1 MKLADFDF
9 RIWDTENRKYVNENY
24 AKNYHCV
31 GIVKWFENFLG
42 ETQDFNKNEFFGFQF
57 FNRDKGDCGGFNT
70 TENAEIEL
78 WTGIRDKNGKKIYE
92 GDIIK
97 ISPKEAYIKQRLK
110 ENPFYLK
117 GATLLVEFH
126 IKDTFG
132 FCFWGNEEKT
142 GKALHPLD
150 FWHKLYHYKE
160 FGEDFEIEI
169 LGNIHENADL
179 LGKDKE

>member
-9 RIWDTENRKYVNENY
+9 RIWDTENRKYVNETY

-78 WTGIRDKNGKKIYE
+78 WTDIRDKNGKKIYE
-92 GDIIK
+92 GDIVK
-97 ISPKEAYIKQRLK
+97 LK
-110 ENPFYLK
+110 DGIYRVWVKN
-117 GATLLVEFH
+117 
-126 IKDTFG
+126 G
-132 FCFWGNEEKT
+132 FFLEDNADNVYTMWFASK
-142 GKALHPLD
+142 
-150 FWHKLYHYKE
+150 Y
-160 FGEDFEIEI
+160 GEVV
-169 LGNIHENADL
+169 GNIHENADL
-179 LGKDKE
+179 LPNLQGE

>member
-92 GDIIK
+92 GDIVK
-97 ISPKEAYIKQRLK
+97 LK
-110 ENPFYLK
+110 DGIYRVWLK
-117 GATLLVEFH
+117 N
-126 IKDTFG
+126 G
-132 FCFWGNEEKT
+132 FFLEDNADNVYTMWFASK
-142 GKALHPLD
+142 
-150 FWHKLYHYKE
+150 Y
-160 FGEDFEIEI
+160 GEVV
-169 LGNIHENADL
+169 GNIHENADL
-179 LGKDKE
+179 LPNLQGE

>member
-92 GDIIK
+92 GDIVLIQEN
-97 ISPKEAYIKQRLK
+97 KEAEFFPLYLDDKHRKRDIKFLISQ
-110 ENPFYLK
+110 PFI
-117 GATLLVEFH
+117 
-126 IKDTFG
+126 IKLTELEPFVFDAYDITTQG
-132 FCFWGNEEKT
+132 IAYPLEKIR
-142 GKALHPLD
+142 D
-150 FWHKLYHYKE
+150 FV
-160 FGEDFEIEI
+160 FEVV
-169 LGNIHENADL
+169 GNIHENADL
-179 LGKDKE
+179 LNNHSKEQE

>member
-92 GDIIK
+92 GDIVK
-97 ISPKEAYIKQRLK
+97 LK
-110 ENPFYLK
+110 DGIYRVWLK
-117 GATLLVEFH
+117 N
-126 IKDTFG
+126 G
-132 FCFWGNEEKT
+132 FFLEDNADNVYTMWFASK
-142 GKALHPLD
+142 
-150 FWHKLYHYKE
+150 Y
-160 FGEDFEIEI
+160 GEVV
-169 LGNIHENADL
+169 GNIHENVDL
-179 LGKDKE
+179 LPNLQGE

>member
-78 WTGIRDKNGKKIYE
+78 WTGIRDKNGTKIYE
-92 GDIIK
+92 GDIVKYQNAI
-97 ISPKEAYIKQRLK
+97 IPIITR
-110 ENPFYLK
+110 
-117 GATLLVEFH
+117 
-126 IKDTFG
+126 
-132 FCFWGNEEKT
+132 
-142 GKALHPLD
+142 
-150 FWHKLYHYKE
+150 
-160 FGEDFEIEI
+160 EDFPTEVYRVCEVI
-169 LGNIHENADL
+169 GNIHENAEL
-179 LGKDKE
+179 LEYLSDEEEQE

>member
-9 RIWDTENRKYVNENY
+9 RIWDTENGKYVNENY

-78 WTGIRDKNGKKIYE
+78 WTGIRDKNGTKIYE
-92 GDIIK
+92 GDIIRA
-97 ISPKEAYIKQRLK
+97 ISGALFIVGIDEDIK
-110 ENPFYLK
+110 NWIVTN
-117 GATLLVEFH
+117 TLCQG
-126 IKDTFG
+126 I
-132 FCFWGNEEKT
+132 NSQ
-142 GKALHPLD
+142 ALMQLIDHT
-150 FWHKLYHYKE
+150 E
-160 FGEDFEIEI
+160 VV
-169 LGNIHENADL
+169 GNIHENAEL
-179 LGKDKE
+179 LPNLQGE